1 MARKNVESEFQAQV
15 DAVVKRICDTVANDA
30 NCWNAD
36 YKLARLKN
44 EWSKWVATDP
54 GGEEAICVTGELNKQ
69 FGDDE
74 TGPVLSLV
82 EWSEENEQ
90 RRQDLIDQQERLCD
104 EIDDAKSRHES
115 ASEQVKAAKARVDEC
130 HSRLRSVARE
140 LKRPFVYTLPP
151 APDRQRSLLVDDGEE
166 WRLVKLSEVL
176 AEHSTL
182 KAVALDKL
190 GDVNLGDFAEESAK
204 WATTDKPK
212 KLTRKQW
219 DDIGEI
225 VQEWHAQQGTD
236 DDDGEEAGE

>member
-1 MARKNVESEFQAQV
+1 MARKNEELEFQAQV
-15 DAVVKRICDTVANDA
+15 DGVVKRICDSVANDA
-30 NCWNAD
+30 NCWHAE
-36 YKLARLKN
+36 YKLAKLKH
-44 EWSKWVATDP
+44 EWSKWIGLEPET
-54 GGEEAICVTGELNKQ
+54 EEAIAVTTELNIR

-74 TGPVLSLV
+74 TGLILSLV
-82 EWSEENEQ
+82 EWNDENDQ

-176 AEHSTL
+176 ADHSTL

-190 GDVNLGDFAEESAK
+190 GDVNLGEFAEESAK
-204 WATTDKPK
+204 WATIDKPK

-225 VQEWHAQQGTD
+225 VQDWHAQQGQ
-236 DDDGEEAGE
+236 DGGDGDEADE